1 MSSTQRDPIARDV
14 TQAAIAAVLA
24 SVVTFGGG
32 YAVGSIT
39 GFEALRLLEAS
50 LPTIRF
56 LASGTMTATATI
68 LALMLTLLSLS
79 YGTDFRM
86 RDVHYRRVKVIAR
99 VDTIGFVIST
109 VFLLLLIIPLEETE
123 QVSPDLYATI
133 YYGVLATS
141 AGIGGVLIAIVLMLY
156 QTVCDVIDTFSGEDL
171 GRLAHEETPSEETGE
186 SD

>member
-1 MSSTQRDPIARDV
+1 MTSTERHPFARDV
-14 TQAAIAAVLA
+14 TQAAIGALLAAAVA
-24 SVVTFGGG
+24 FGGG

-39 GFEALRLLEAS
+39 GFEALQLLEAS
-50 LPTIRF
+50 LPTVRF
-56 LASGTMTATATI
+56 LASAMMTATATI

-99 VDTIGFVIST
+99 VDTIGFVVST
-109 VFLLLLIIPLEETE
+109 VFLLLLIIPLEETN
-123 QVSPDLYATI
+123 QVAADWYDTI

-141 AGIGGVLIAIVLMLY
+141 AGIGGLLIAIVLMLY
-156 QTVCDVIDTFSGEDL
+156 QTVRDVIDTFTGEEL
-171 GRLAHEETPSEETGE
+171 GRLAVEETPSEEDGG